1 VITPDEINI
10 GIMPGYIH
18 RKGRIGVVSRSGT
31 LTYEAVAQITELG
44 LGQSSAI
51 GIGGDPVNGLKHLDV
66 LRLFN
71 DDPDTEAVIMI
82 GEIGGTDE
90 EAAAQWVKENMKK
103 PVVGFIAG
111 SPRRKANDGA
121 RRGDRRR
128 RQGDRPGKTR
138 GDGSVRHQVTATL
151 PRWAN
156 RWSAFCRLDKKEEK
170 NMAELLTPQFLLSVL
185 EIILINIL
193 LSGDN
198 AVVIALA
205 CRNLPDKLRRRGI
218 LWGVLGAIVLRII
231 LTYFAMSLLNYP
243 WLKLIGAVLLIWI
256 GIKLIV
262 GDENVEHEVKAS
274 DRLISAIWTILI
286 ADLVMSL
293 DKIMAVTAA
302 AKGDLPLI
310 IFGLVISIPLVI
322 FGSQIIMRLIE
333 RLPLLVPAGGGL
345 LGYIAGDLATDDPV
359 VAPWIELQAPIVD
372 LLAPFVGIAVV
383 IPGLRAGARR
393 RPAA

>member
-1 VITPDEINI
+1 
-10 GIMPGYIH
+10 
-18 RKGRIGVVSRSGT
+18 
-31 LTYEAVAQITELG
+31 
-44 LGQSSAI
+44 
-51 GIGGDPVNGLKHLDV
+51 
-66 LRLFN
+66 
-71 DDPDTEAVIMI
+71 
-82 GEIGGTDE
+82 
-90 EAAAQWVKENMKK
+90 
-103 PVVGFIAG
+103 
-111 SPRRKANDGA
+111 
-121 RRGDRRR
+121 
-128 RQGDRPGKTR
+128 
-138 GDGSVRHQVTATL
+138 
-151 PRWAN
+151 
-156 RWSAFCRLDKKEEK
+156 
-170 NMAELLTPQFLLSVL
+170 LTPQFLLSVL

-205 CRNLPDKLRRRGI
+205 CRNLPDKLRRQGI
-218 LWGVLGAIVLRII
+218 LWGVLGAIILRVI

-262 GDENVEHEVKAS
+262 GDEHAEHEVKS
-274 DRLISAIWTILI
+274 SNRLISAIWTILI

-293 DKIMAVTAA
+293 DNVMAVTAA

-333 RLPLLVPAGGGL
+333 RLPWLVPAGGGL

-372 LLAPFVGIAVV
+372 WLAPFIGIAVVV
-383 IPGLRAGARR
+383 IPGLWLARGR

>member
-1 VITPDEINI
+1 
-10 GIMPGYIH
+10 
-18 RKGRIGVVSRSGT
+18 
-31 LTYEAVAQITELG
+31 
-44 LGQSSAI
+44 
-51 GIGGDPVNGLKHLDV
+51 
-66 LRLFN
+66 
-71 DDPDTEAVIMI
+71 
-82 GEIGGTDE
+82 
-90 EAAAQWVKENMKK
+90 
-103 PVVGFIAG
+103 
-111 SPRRKANDGA
+111 
-121 RRGDRRR
+121 
-128 RQGDRPGKTR
+128 
-138 GDGSVRHQVTATL
+138 
-151 PRWAN
+151 
-156 RWSAFCRLDKKEEK
+156 
-170 NMAELLTPQFLLSVL
+170 MAELLTPQFLLSVL

-205 CRNLPDKLRRRGI
+205 CRNLPDKLRRQGI

-262 GDENVEHEVKAS
+262 GDEHAEHEVKS
-274 DRLISAIWTILI
+274 SNRLISAIWTILI

-293 DKIMAVTAA
+293 DNVMAVTAA

-333 RLPLLVPAGGGL
+333 RLPWLVPAGGGL

-372 LLAPFVGIAVV
+372 WLAPFIGIAVVV
-383 IPGLRAGARR
+383 IPGLWLARGR

>member
-1 VITPDEINI
+1 MAD
-10 GIMPGYIH
+10 
-18 RKGRIGVVSRSGT
+18 
-31 LTYEAVAQITELG
+31 
-44 LGQSSAI
+44 
-51 GIGGDPVNGLKHLDV
+51 
-66 LRLFN
+66 LF
-71 DDPDTEAVIMI
+71 
-82 GEIGGTDE
+82 
-90 EAAAQWVKENMKK
+90 
-103 PVVGFIAG
+103 
-111 SPRRKANDGA
+111 S
-121 RRGDRRR
+121 
-128 RQGDRPGKTR
+128 
-138 GDGSVRHQVTATL
+138 
-151 PRWAN
+151 
-156 RWSAFCRLDKKEEK
+156 
-170 NMAELLTPQFLLSVL
+170 PQFLISVL

-205 CRNLPDKLRRRGI
+205 CRNLPDKLRRQGI
-218 LWGVLGAIVLRII
+218 LWGVMGAIVLRII

-262 GDENVEHEVKAS
+262 GEENAEHEVKAG

-293 DKIMAVTAA
+293 DNVMAVTAA

-333 RLPLLVPAGGGL
+333 RMPLLVPAGGGL

-359 VAPWIELQAPIVD
+359 LAPWIELHVPMVDWLAPII
-372 LLAPFVGIAVV
+372 GIAVV
-383 IPGLRAGARR
+383 VVPGLWLARR
-393 RPAA
+393 RRPGG